1 MSTFSSLLLIEP
13 LLKNLK
19 KLGYE
24 RPTKIQSGAIP
35 LILEGHDVMALAQT
49 GTGKSGAFCLPLL
62 QKLNSSEG
70 KGIRTLV
77 LVPTRELATQIQKS
91 FDQYGEGLGI
101 SSFALYGGVDQKDQ
115 ETHLRAGIQILVATP
130 GRLLDLIKQRKIQ
143 LKNVET
149 LVLDEADRMLDMGF
163 KDDIDEINS
172 YLPPKKQNLFF
183 SATMAKNVNDLAEK
197 FLVDPK
203 RVEVNPTNSVV
214 TKIEQKV
221 YLCKSIDKFQLLK
234 KILKEENR
242 ELVVVFT
249 KTKEMA
255 DKVKEYLR
263 FNRLASG
270 VFHGDKNQK
279 DRELALRHFKD
290 GGLRILIATD
300 IAARGLDVPG
310 ISHVI
315 NFEFP
320 MEAQNYVHRIGRTGR
335 AGEKGK
341 AISFCDESEK
351 PILEQIQKLI
361 RLVIP
366 AESFK
371 GTKEAPGPWLQG
383 GPIISKKA
391 PTPGQSQEKSA
402 FLDHSKRQKVVV
414 AKNHPG
420 FKNSKKKKKK

>member
-1 MSTFSSLLLIEP
+1 MSTFSSLSLIGP

-19 KLGYE
+19 ELGYE
-24 RPTKIQSGAIP
+24 SPTKIQIGAIP
-35 LILEGHDVMALAQT
+35 LLLDGHDLLALAQT
-49 GTGKSGAFCLPLL
+49 GTGKSAAFCLPIL
-62 QKLNSSEG
+62 QKLSEKED
-70 KGIRTLV
+70 KGIRALV
-77 LVPTRELATQIQKS
+77 LVPTRELATQIKKS
-91 FDQYGEGLGI
+91 FDQYGNGLGI
-101 SSFALYGGVDQKDQ
+101 PSLALFGGVDQKEQ
-115 ETHLRAGIQILVATP
+115 ESELRAGVKILVATP
-130 GRLLDLIKQRKIQ
+130 GRLIDLVKQRKVQ
-143 LKNVET
+143 LKNIEM

-163 KDDIDEINS
+163 KDDIDEIIS
-172 YLPPKKQNLFF
+172 FLPSIRQSMFF
-183 SATMAKNVNDLAEK
+183 SATMGKVVGELAERL
-197 FLVDPK
+197 LVNPK
-203 RVEVNPTNSVV
+203 RVEVHATNSAAP
-214 TKIEQKV
+214 KIEQKV
-221 YLCKSIDKFQLLK
+221 YYCKKMDKFQLLK
-234 KILKEENR
+234 KILKEEQRN
-242 ELVVVFT
+242 LVVVFT

-263 FNRLASG
+263 FHRIASG
-270 VFHGDKNQK
+270 VFHGDKKQK
-279 DRELALRHFKD
+279 DREQSLHHFKD

-335 AGEKGK
+335 AGEQGK

-361 RLVIP
+361 QFKIP
-366 AESFK
+366 TENFK
-371 GTKEAPGPWLQG
+371 GLKEAPGPWLQD
-383 GPIISKKA
+383 GPIIVKKL

-420 FKNSKKKKKK
+420 FKNSKKKKK